1 MPAAPSAALQAQNA
15 ALQQKVAHLKSQLR
29 EAETKIDQCTRTI
42 EAAKSSV
49 QLHEQSVLL
58 SQIIEEESNQAEISN
73 LEARVQQLTRE
84 LALKDAIISKQ
95 SCSVPSYDQAALNAE
110 AALKAEVASLQKEC
124 ASLAKQNHEAA
135 SAYKAL
141 QTEVAS
147 LQRASSTAQNAS
159 AAVVELM
166 SLLADFEKKVPKLSS
181 TIARL
186 ELDLQSEKQQ
196 RVRAEQSLETALSR
210 ESSSNEA
217 LQHTEERLQQAT
229 ASLLK
234 LSASSRVLQPRCH
247 LAANGAAAELRLDCD
262 VGWSAAVQRHA
273 VALVVSSVVE
283 RVVARAGVRA
293 LLQRHRSAE
302 SVSRPNSLAITHDAA
317 TQCGC
322 SAGEVSSL
330 VSLIAA
336 DLSTCLHPISSVAGP
351 PLAQSV
357 CLSSVEAI
365 ARTLLTND
373 CSTLPLAAVAGW
385 CSEAAERVMKIEL
398 RAKAAEAERDTLT
411 YFREQLQQENTKFI
425 ALYQKQQQRLAE
437 MERAMFASVN
447 DVQQLSQQMG
457 SLLAII
463 KDKDA
468 DNISLAKQTSRLK
481 QHLAIQNDLQQQI
494 EGQKQRI
501 LQYQVLERE
510 SLQLKVRH
518 APCFCFCV
526 LVCPSLPPTTGTC
539 SSRGTTL

>member
-1 MPAAPSAALQAQNA
+1 MLLCSR
-15 ALQQKVAHLKSQLR
+15 KWHC
-29 EAETKIDQCTRTI
+29 CTRTI

-217 LQHTEERLQQAT
+217 LHHTAHDQCHSM
-229 ASLLK
+229 SL
-234 LSASSRVLQPRCH
+234 H
-247 LAANGAAAELRLDCD
+247 
-262 VGWSAAVQRHA
+262 
-273 VALVVSSVVE
+273 
-283 RVVARAGVRA
+283 
-293 LLQRHRSAE
+293 
-302 SVSRPNSLAITHDAA
+302 
-317 TQCGC
+317 C
-322 SAGEVSSL
+322 SAPTDVT
-330 VSLIAA
+330 I
-336 DLSTCLHPISSVAGP
+336 
-351 PLAQSV
+351 
-357 CLSSVEAI
+357 EA
-365 ARTLLTND
+365 
-373 CSTLPLAAVAGW
+373 
-385 CSEAAERVMKIEL
+385 
-398 RAKAAEAERDTLT
+398 
-411 YFREQLQQENTKFI
+411 
-425 ALYQKQQQRLAE
+425 
-437 MERAMFASVN
+437 
-447 DVQQLSQQMG
+447 QLSRCTIG
-457 SLLAII
+457 SKMAPG
-463 KDKDA
+463 
-468 DNISLAKQTSRLK
+468 
-481 QHLAIQNDLQQQI
+481 LQD
-494 EGQKQRI
+494 
-501 LQYQVLERE
+501 
-510 SLQLKVRH
+510 
-518 APCFCFCV
+518 
-526 LVCPSLPPTTGTC
+526 TT
-539 SSRGTTL
+539 